1 MKKVHRLISFVM
13 AITLMA
19 GTIMPVMAEEANE
32 AGAEEAGFRM
42 PTSINILGDRHKR
55 NVNMFKFKDGFYYY
69 DANLINKNI
78 GDKEGIYKELLKTS
92 SRFIGYDEEAMGRVG
107 GVFIDKWADVGIAAM
122 ENTGID
128 HKNIDPSKGYGIMQ
142 VGMVFGK
149 SLKTLEDEAVNRSN
163 NLNSLKI
170 ENKALQNEEKS
181 QDAIGMIYGYRSG
194 YRPKGDGSLYSI
206 LGVYLYNF
214 RVTPVLNDDYIKWAG
229 NNNKAKFINNVKE
242 DQTTSTGVANHTP
255 IEVRND
261 QWVQIQKAQSQTK
274 ADNGSFTHS
283 YTESLKVSGEA
294 GIKDWL
300 KLSTEIGFS
309 ATQAFSSGWS
319 KSESTTYTDTKN
331 TTQSVTLPGYTG
343 VTMKQTKGIGGYEID
358 LDTPLALS
366 YDVKLVYYG
375 NEKTGTKNSRV
386 LATYEGDRYR
396 DSTDAQSDLF
406 QRVYKG
412 KENQGLRYLTDKNG
426 KNQYAY
432 NTEDAINRV
441 ARFVPYFTAEK
452 TVNKG
457 SVNDTSMTTGGFIPL
472 HPLKSV
478 DTVKN
483 KHDTEIKKG
492 SQIYLRDIELAGYLD
507 KQYSDGKSGNAR
519 YATFNSRQ
527 GHWEITSGSDK
538 VRIETDGQKNQILT
552 GLKEGTA
559 EIKYVIDED
568 CYNSSE
574 NRGKYAKNS
583 DLESTATYRIKVS
596 KSRKAS
602 ATLYDLK
609 VLTQN
614 AEPQAEASVSW
625 SEAAKDGM
633 ILGSTE
639 EGAAPINAIQ
649 INSQNPDLV
658 DVTCTTEMTS
668 GQELVTTASG
678 EIAGDESRQDAI
690 EAFALQNLKGDDD
703 LSDICYRAYVQGEG
717 WTNWARNGELAG
729 SHGYGKAITA
739 VQVALVGNYES
750 APIDGSEG
758 EDAYLVAPG
767 YGQINYNADGVT
779 AKDGEVLGDPDSDT
793 LLGDVSVTAD
803 LAKTDLGVTLEKEG
817 TEKPEAIAM
826 NLSGN
831 KAAEYDL
838 YYRVNSENIGW
849 MNWAKNGEKAGSN
862 DLDRGIKAVQI
873 ILVKKGE
880 TLDQTQYSYDTVA
893 TYEARQPDDAQA
905 PVDVSSESE
914 VQAPET
920 TIYQP

>member
-1 MKKVHRLISFVM
+1 MKKVHRLISLVM
-13 AITLMA
+13 AVTLMV

-42 PTSINILGDRHKR
+42 PTSINIVGDRHKC

-78 GDKEGIYKELLKTS
+78 GDKEGIYKELLTTS
-92 SRFIGYDEEAMGRVG
+92 SRFIGYDEEAMGRVRTN
-107 GVFIDKWADVGIAAM
+107 ILTKWMDVGIAAM
-122 ENTGID
+122 ENSGIE
-128 HKNIDPSKGYGIMQ
+128 HMNIDPSVGYAISM
-142 VGMVFGK
+142 MDACTGK
-149 SLKTLEDEAVNRSN
+149 SLKDVEN
-163 NLNSLKI
+163 NSVRVFNI
-170 ENKALQNEEKS
+170 ENKALQNEGKN
-181 QDAIGMIYGYRSG
+181 QDAIGAIYAYQPGHKRA
-194 YRPKGDGSLYSI
+194 PGSF

-242 DQTTSTGVANHTP
+242 GQTISTGAANDTP
-255 IEVRND
+255 IETRND
-261 QWVQIQKAQSQTK
+261 QWIQIQKTQSQTK
-274 ADNGSFTHS
+274 EDNGSFTHS

-294 GIKDWL
+294 GINDWL

-319 KSESTTYTDTKN
+319 KSESTTYTDSKN

-366 YDVKLVYYG
+366 YDVKMVYYG
-375 NEKTGTKNSRV
+375 NEETGTKNPRV

-412 KENQGLRYLTDKNG
+412 KENQGLRYLTDQNG

-432 NTEDAINRV
+432 NIEDAINRV
-441 ARFVPYFTAEK
+441 ARFIPYFTAEK

-527 GHWEITSGSDK
+527 GRWEITSGSDK

-658 DVTCTTEMTS
+658 DVACTTEMTS
-668 GQELVTTASG
+668 GQELMTAASG

-838 YYRVNSENIGW
+838 YYRVNSENTGW